1 METKEL
7 IKILPAKPGQVGK
20 VLSNQCLYL
29 DNISSISEM
38 DEYVVLHSSV
48 FENLFGKTLKSSCR
62 FRKLLPIV
70 KITYKDSE
78 GNKKSIHRAYR
89 SEACQ
94 GFGST
99 QVALTTHSIRLLSED
114 GNVKEGDQVTVSKG
128 SWLKFFLF
136 HPNRAVFS
144 STWIGLI
151 GIMISIISLVLAI
164 VL

>member
-48 FENLFGKTLKSSCR
+48 FENLFGKTLK
-62 FRKLLPIV
+62 
-70 KITYKDSE
+70 
-78 GNKKSIHRAYR
+78 YR